1 MLTGHSWCNRRFLGA
16 RRAARCRRPGRASHL
31 FRRPL
36 PLQVEVEASKLTEL
50 PAGGPNRVLGAAP
63 CRYLRAEGASGTSAA
78 GAQPGDRSS
87 GAGGVDPGFTER
99 AGPSEAAL
107 FANGSRGQGLER
119 VWTREAHERAPSR
132 GGGGN
137 RRVSSQQS

>member
-1 MLTGHSWCNRRFLGA
+1 M
-16 RRAARCRRPGRASHL
+16 
-31 FRRPL
+31 
-36 PLQVEVEASKLTEL
+36 QVEVEASKLTEL

-63 CRYLRAEGASGTSAA
+63 CRYLRAEGTSAA
-78 GAQPGDRSS
+78 GAQPGDRSL

-119 VWTREAHERAPSR
+119 V
-132 GGGGN
+132 
-137 RRVSSQQS
+137 